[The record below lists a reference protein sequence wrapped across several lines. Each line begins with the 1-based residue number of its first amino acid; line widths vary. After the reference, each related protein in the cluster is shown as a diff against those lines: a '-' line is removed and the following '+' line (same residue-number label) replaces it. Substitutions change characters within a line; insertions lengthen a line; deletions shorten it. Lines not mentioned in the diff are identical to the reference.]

1 MDLRPPPSNTR
12 DSNAPTTLKIGVI
25 GLLGSSGRQH
35 AEVLDGSDGATLL
48 AGTDMRA
55 SAAPGGTPQDGPELR
70 SLRGLLD
77 DPSVNAV
84 ALCVPPGERGSLAHQ
99 ILDAGR
105 HLVVEKPVART
116 LEEFDTLVGHAE
128 ASSLTVAVM
137 LQHRHALPEAVF
149 ENDFGPARAEL
160 IISRP
165 RPPEH
170 YRNGWRADPA
180 TSWGGVV
187 THLGIHYLDLA
198 CLLLGT
204 PRSVRVEEAR
214 YAAPGVETTLSARV
228 EFEDGHRLRALIT
241 SDAEH
246 RMERLTLLG
255 RQDWLEVCDGSVRG
269 RIGGS
274 DVRSERRP
282 VHELRSLVY
291 REFAGAVLNGRPLG
305 LSSMRRARD
314 TTALLEMLRDVI
326 ETGGT
331 P

>member
-1 MDLRPPPSNTR
+1 MALRPTPSNTR
-12 DSNAPTTLKIGVI
+12 DSTAPTTLKVGVI

-35 AEVLDGSDGATLL
+35 AEALDGSGCATLL
-48 AGTDMRA
+48 AGTDTRA
-55 SAAPGGTPQDGPELR
+55 SAARSGTPEDGPE
-70 SLRGLLD
+70 LLD

-84 ALCVPPGERGSLAHQ
+84 AVCVPPGERGSLAHQ
-99 ILDAGR
+99 VLDAGR
-105 HLVVEKPVART
+105 HLVMEKPVART
-116 LEEFDTLVGHAE
+116 LDEIDTLVGHAE

-137 LQHRHALPEAVF
+137 LQHRHVLPEAVF
-149 ENDFGPARAEL
+149 ENDFGPTRAEL

-165 RPPEH
+165 RPREH

-214 YAAPGVETTLSARV
+214 YAAPGVETTLSAGV
-228 EFEDGHRLRALIT
+228 EFENGHRLRALIT
-241 SDAEH
+241 SDADH

-255 RQDWLEVCDGSVRG
+255 RQDWLEVRDGSVRG
-269 RIGGS
+269 RIGGTE
-274 DVRSERRP
+274 VRSERRP

-305 LSSMRRARD
+305 LSSMQRARD